1 MLGASPSQSED
12 HVPAHIKIAAA
23 AAMSC
28 IVIGAP
34 PAHAAGPGCGAVVA
48 KSTTL
53 QRNLTNCPGDGL
65 VIGADNLTLDLGG
78 HTIDGTAAPATAG
91 IRLAGHHGVR
101 VQRGSLQEFGNGV
114 LLDAAD
120 GNALLR
126 VTVRRSF
133 GRGIQLQNGS
143 HGNRLEFDVSSDNG
157 SSGFGLIASDRN
169 VVTHAT
175 GTGNAFSGLQGFGA
189 SGNRVV
195 GGTFRDN
202 KTGVGLNE
210 GSNGNLVAGNVLSDN
225 TEPAVGI
232 DGNDN
237 VITGN
242 RSDHDGWGISF
253 SGDRNRI
260 VANVVSNTRGC
271 SDGDCGSGIDNSGG
285 ANNLVALN
293 VVTGAVDQGIRF
305 LEFEADGGPPV
316 IGNVIR
322 GNIVRDAGS
331 DGIELQSRINEVT
344 GHGTLKDN
352 LVAGNLVTG
361 SGHDGINVGRPAN
374 TVSGNVTLRNDVL
387 GIEAVP
393 GVIDGGGNRAFGNG
407 DPRQC
412 VIVACH

>member
-1 MLGASPSQSED
+1 VQAP
-12 HVPAHIKIAAA
+12 IKPLVAAA

-28 IVIGAP
+28 IAFGAP
-34 PAHAAGPGCGAVVA
+34 SAGASAARPSCGAVVV

-53 QRNLTNCPGDGL
+53 RANLTNCPGDGL
-65 VIGADNLTLDLGG
+65 VIGADGITLDLAG
-78 HTIDGTAAPATAG
+78 HTIDGAATADTAG
-91 IRLAGHHGVR
+91 IRLAAHHGVT
-101 VQRGSLQEFGNGV
+101 VKRGTLQEFGNGV
-114 LLDAAD
+114 LLDNAD
-120 GNALLR
+120 GNALFH
-126 VTVRRSF
+126 VTVTRSVS
-133 GRGIQLQNGS
+133 RGIQLQNGS
-143 HGNRLEFDVSSDNG
+143 AGNRLEFDVSTANG
-157 SSGFGLIASDRN
+157 SSGFGLLSSDRN

-175 GTGNAFSGLQGFGA
+175 GSSNAFSGLQGFGA

-202 KTGVGLNE
+202 KTGIGLNE
-210 GSNGNLVAGNVLSDN
+210 GSNRNLVTGNVLSGN

-232 DGNDN
+232 DGVDN
-237 VITGN
+237 VIAGN
-242 RSDHDGWGISF
+242 RAEHNGWGISF
-253 SGDRNRI
+253 SGDRNQI
-260 VANVVSNTRGC
+260 VANVVTNTLGC
-271 SDGDCGSGIDNSGG
+271 SEGDCGTGIDNSGG

-331 DGIELQSRINEVT
+331 DGIELQSHLNEVT
-344 GHGTLKDN
+344 GHGTVKDN
-352 LVAGNLVTG
+352 LVANNLVTG

-374 TVSGNVTLRNDVL
+374 TVAGNVALRNRAL

-393 GVIDGGGNRAFGNG
+393 GVIDGGGNRAFANG

-412 VIVACH
+412 LIVACH

>member
-1 MLGASPSQSED
+1 M
-12 HVPAHIKIAAA
+12 PAHIKIAAA

-78 HTIDGTAAPATAG
+78 HTIDGTAVPATAG

-157 SSGFGLIASDRN
+157 RSGFGLIASDRN

-202 KTGVGLNE
+202 ITGIGLNE
-210 GSNGNLVAGNVLSDN
+210 GSNGNLVTGNVLSDN

-253 SGDRNRI
+253 SGDRNRV
-260 VANVVSNTRGC
+260 VANVVTSTLGC
-271 SDGDCGSGIDNSGG
+271 SPDDCGTGIETSGG
-285 ANNLVALN
+285 TGNLIAANLVSG
-293 VVTGAVDQGIRF
+293 TKDQGIR
-305 LEFEADGGPPV
+305 LREFEADGGPPT

-331 DGIELQSRINEVT
+331 DGIVLQDKTNDVT
-344 GHGTLKDN
+344 GHGTVKDN
-352 LVAGNLVTG
+352 LVANNLVTG
-361 SGHDGINVGRPAN
+361 SGLDGINVNRPAN
-374 TVSGNVTLRNDVL
+374 TVSGNVALRNRVF
-387 GIEAVP
+387 GIEAVL
-393 GVIDGGGNRAFGNG
+393 GVIDGGGNHAFGNG
-407 DPRQC
+407 NPAQC
-412 VIVACH
+412 INIAC

>member
-1 MLGASPSQSED
+1 
-12 HVPAHIKIAAA
+12 
-23 AAMSC
+23 MSC
-28 IVIGAP
+28 ITLGAV
-34 PAHAAGPGCGAVVA
+34 PAQAAGPGCGSVVTN
-48 KSTTL
+48 STTL

-78 HTIDGTAAPATAG
+78 HTIDGTATPGTAG
-91 IRLAGHHGVR
+91 IRLAGHRRVT

-126 VTVRRSF
+126 VTVTRSF

-143 HGNRLEFDVSSDNG
+143 GGNRLEFDVSSDNG

-175 GTGNAFSGLQGFGA
+175 GSSNAFSGLQGFTA

-202 KTGVGLNE
+202 KTGIGLNE
-210 GSNGNLVAGNVLSDN
+210 GSNGNLVTGNLLSGN

-232 DGNDN
+232 DGVDN

-242 RSDHDGWGISF
+242 RAERNGWGIIF
-253 SGDRNRI
+253 EGNRNQI
-260 VANVVSNTRGC
+260 VANVVTGTLGC
-271 SDGDCGSGIDNSGG
+271 SNGDCGTGIETPGG
-285 ANNLVALN
+285 ASNLVASNL
-293 VVTGAVDQGIRF
+293 VTDTDDQGIR
-305 LEFEADGGPPV
+305 LREFEAAGGPPT

-322 GNIVRDAGS
+322 GNVVRDAGS
-331 DGIELQSRINEVT
+331 DGIELQTDTNDET
-344 GHGTLKDN
+344 GHGTIKDN
-352 LVAGNLVTG
+352 LIQSNLVIG

-374 TVSGNVTLRNDVL
+374 TVSSNVALRNRVL
-387 GIEAVP
+387 GIEAVA
-393 GVIDGGGNRAFGNG
+393 GVIDGGGNLAFGNG

-412 VIVACH
+412 LIVACH